1 MGQWQSLSLGGLLLL
16 LLEVL
21 TSANV
26 WNQTDSSFY
35 EVIIPKQLGLD
46 KGKGYKNQVSY
57 MVEVGGEQFIIHL
70 RQKKSA
76 VLHMEDPYIRD
87 DCYYHGYVEGFNDSL
102 VGLSTCYGL
111 RGFLQFRNLSYG
123 IEPLESSYNFQHLIY
138 QTEYMYSEDLY
149 SESMSCGMNYAN
161 QNMYSKRFFHDLKLK
176 VSLLT
181 LSLIASIPDIQ
192 SEWQV
197 HLFPTL

>member
-70 RQKKSA
+70 RQKKMTAIIMAMWKVLMIRLWDSA
-76 VLHMEDPYIRD
+76 PAM
-87 DCYYHGYVEGFNDSL
+87 DS
-102 VGLSTCYGL
+102 GDFCS
-111 RGFLQFRNLSYG
+111 SG
-123 IEPLESSYNFQHLIY
+123 I
-138 QTEYMYSEDLY
+138 
-149 SESMSCGMNYAN
+149 
-161 QNMYSKRFFHDLKLK
+161 
-176 VSLLT
+176 
-181 LSLIASIPDIQ
+181 
-192 SEWQV
+192 
-197 HLFPTL
+197 

>member
-46 KGKGYKNQVSY
+46 KGKGYK
-57 MVEVGGEQFIIHL
+57 
-70 RQKKSA
+70 
-76 VLHMEDPYIRD
+76 D